1 MFSSEVP
8 MLPFQPRWLLPAV
21 WLAAA
26 TAAQAGPV
34 PPTTSTSTPSPL
46 DATVP
51 VPLLAH
57 ESAFAGYRG
66 LADTEA
72 TRSWRETNE
81 HVGRIGGWRVYAREA
96 QQPDSAPTAAPSAP
110 FGQPTKPMPS
120 PTPQGHGSHPTP

>member
-1 MFSSEVP
+1 

-57 ESAFAGYRG
+57 ESAFARYRG
-66 LADTEA
+66 LTDTEA
-72 TRSWRETNE
+72 TRPWKETNE

-96 QQPDSAPTAAPSAP
+96 QQPASASSATPPAAPLKPAESM
-110 FGQPTKPMPS
+110 PMPHG
-120 PTPQGHGSHPTP
+120 QGSHQMP